1 MKLTFFFLL
10 FMIGNA
16 NAQTH
21 RYFYELKF
29 KQDSTQAEPLKSYMV
44 LDINPENTKYY
55 DYVFL
60 EKDSI
65 NKATNNQNA
74 NWTKHIPV
82 TRKKNSNENI
92 NFRMIDF
99 QLYSYPTEDIINWSL
114 TKETKQQAGYKVQKA
129 TTNFGG
135 RKWTAW
141 FTKEIPFS
149 EGPYKF
155 TGLPG
160 LIVSIED
167 SQQQYVFNLLKSKK
181 LAQTYDTSNMLE
193 VRYGN
198 GPLLVA
204 EKVYLKKAMEY
215 YNDPM
220 HRMREKLRTG
230 TTSSFDYN
238 GVRYT
243 DANDLIP
250 IMKDEQN
257 YMRKYNN
264 PIERKKAIK
273 YPVK

>member
-1 MKLTFFFLL
+1 MKLTYFLL
-10 FMIGNA
+10 FFVIGFTH
-16 NAQTH
+16 AQTH

-29 KQDSTQAEPLKSYMV
+29 KQDSTQIEPLKSYMV

-55 DYVFL
+55 DYAFL

-65 NKATNNQNA
+65 NKANQSEGL

-92 NFRMIDF
+92 NFRTIDF
-99 QLYSYPTEDIINWSL
+99 QLYSYATEDVIYWKLSE
-114 TKETKQQAGYKVQKA
+114 ETKKQGNFTVQKA

-155 TGLPG
+155 RGLPG
-160 LIVSIED
+160 LIVTLED
-167 SQQQYVFNLLKSKK
+167 SQQQYVFNLMKSKK
-181 LAQTYDTSNMLE
+181 LAQTYDTSNILE

-198 GPLLVA
+198 SPLLVA
-204 EKVYLKKAMEY
+204 EKTFVKKQMEY

-230 TTSSFDYN
+230 TSSSFDYN

-250 IMKDEQN
+250 LMKDEQN
-257 YMRKYNN
+257 YIRKYNN
-264 PIERKKAIK
+264 PIERNKAIK